1 MLKLKARYYRWFPA
15 EKHLGHAEETLMLRA
30 MFILVHALLASYFV
44 KMGADAYATALPA
57 WDAGVIPIFCAFW
70 FLFAAL
76 SFYLRNAWMVTMFT
90 FAMGGI
96 SLLYLFIGGITELSM
111 YGEAA
116 DVGGATMPIVSAFFL
131 FLVSGQVYAMV
142 TARKTK
148 NGPGAG

>member
-1 MLKLKARYYRWFPA
+1 MF
-15 EKHLGHAEETLMLRA
+15 RA
-30 MFILVHALLASYFV
+30 VFIIAHVLLASYFA
-44 KMGADAYATALPA
+44 KLGFDAYETAQPA
-57 WDAGVIPIFCAFW
+57 WDAGVIPVFCAFW

-96 SLLYLFIGGITELSM
+96 SLLYLFIGGVTEFSM

-116 DVGGATMPIVSAFFL
+116 DVGGATMPVVSAFFI

-142 TARKTK
+142 MGRKTK
-148 NGPGAG
+148 DSPEAG